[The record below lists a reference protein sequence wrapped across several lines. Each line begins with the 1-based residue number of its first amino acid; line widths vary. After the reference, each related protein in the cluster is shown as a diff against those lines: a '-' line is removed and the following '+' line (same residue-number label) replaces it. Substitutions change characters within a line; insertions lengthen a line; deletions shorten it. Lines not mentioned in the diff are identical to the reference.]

1 MRLFIITALGAA
13 LATGFSLT
21 LPVFAEDNLSQTLA
35 VDTGPDRQTIVQK
48 QLSLTST
55 LLVPPDTTVQEIL
68 WDFGDGIRTTGETVT
83 HAWQKPGTY
92 TVRAHLTTDKGTA
105 EDTATIHVFSRLS
118 IILADATTPADDLAV
133 REQRAAEAGLLL
145 LVLRANAQGPETI
158 VQADLL
164 QQLSNATAD
173 VAQAELII
181 AWASGSTGVNVL
193 SEFAHSLQ
201 QSKSITAA
209 DLALN
214 KKGIV
219 IVSEEP
225 LGVLAPTAQT
235 VFDQLQPAYVLLTHP
250 PALELLL
257 AAPSVEAARDTI
269 FTSAIDHRLLGPF
282 SARSVQDIGPT
293 NFLSFGLNILIN
305 RGVPTSNL
313 VLILMLPVI
322 ATILA
327 FARQVIGL
335 KAFGLVTPTMTT
347 LSFFVMGLRYGLI
360 VFAVVLLSGT
370 LTRLALRRFHLLYLP
385 RMALVLTSVSI
396 GMVLL
401 LGLGIT
407 FDPTHVLSFS
417 VFPALVLMTVAEE
430 FIAVQFKSG
439 AKAALS
445 ITAWTLILSVAGYYI
460 VSWQLF
466 RIFLLS
472 YPEVVLLTIPINI
485 LLGRWSGLRL
495 TEYIRFRYL
504 LRYGTRA

>member
-1 MRLFIITALGAA
+1 MRLFTAVALCATLAA
-13 LATGFSLT
+13 AT
-21 LPVFAEDNLSQTLA
+21 LPLPLFAQDDPAKDVAL
-35 VDTGPDRQTIVQK
+35 DTGSDRQTITQK
-48 QLSLTST
+48 QLTLSST
-55 LLVPPDTTVQEIL
+55 PLLPPETTIEEIV
-68 WDFGDGIRTTGETVT
+68 WDFGDGVRTTGETVT

-92 TVRAHLTTDKGTA
+92 TVRARLTTNKGTA
-105 EDTATIHVFSRLS
+105 DDTATIQVFSRLS
-118 IILADATTPADDLAV
+118 IILADTATSSDDLAV
-133 REQRAAEAGLLL
+133 REQRAAAAGLLL
-145 LVLRANAQGPETI
+145 LVLRANTQGSATA

-164 QQLSNATAD
+164 QQLSNASTD
-173 VAQAELII
+173 VARAELIVT
-181 AWASGSTGVNVL
+181 WAAGSTGVNVL
-193 SEFAHSLQ
+193 SEFAQALQ
-201 QSKSITAA
+201 QSKNTAVA
-209 DLALN
+209 DLAFN

-219 IVSEEP
+219 IVSAEP

-257 AAPSVEAARDTI
+257 EASSAEAARDAI
-269 FTSAIDHRLLGPF
+269 FTSPIDHRLLGPF
-282 SARSVQDIGPT
+282 SARSVHDVGPT
-293 NFLSFGLNILIN
+293 NFLSFGLSALIN

-360 VFAVVLLSGT
+360 VLAVVLLSGT
-370 LTRLALRRFHLLYLP
+370 LTRLGLRRFHLLYLP

-396 GMVLL
+396 GMLLL
-401 LGLGIT
+401 LGLGVA
-407 FDPTHVLSFS
+407 FDPTRVLSFS

-439 AKAALS
+439 AKAAFS
-445 ITAWTLILSVAGYYI
+445 ITAWTLAISIAGYYI

-504 LRYGTRA
+504 LRYGA

>member
-1 MRLFIITALGAA
+1 MRLFTAVAA
-13 LATGFSLT
+13 VAASVATT
-21 LPVFAEDNLSQTLA
+21 LPLPLYAQNNSSGGVAL
-35 VDTGPDRQTIVQK
+35 DTGPDRRTSTQK
-48 QLSLTST
+48 QVTLTST
-55 LLVPPDTTVQEIL
+55 LALPPDTTVEEIV
-68 WDFGDGIRTTGETVT
+68 WDFGDGVRTTGEAVT
-83 HAWQKPGTY
+83 HAWQKPGIY
-92 TVRAHLTTDKGTA
+92 TVRGRLATDKGTA
-105 EDTATIHVFSRLS
+105 EDTATVQVFNRLS
-118 IILADATTPADDLAV
+118 IILADTTTSSDDLAV
-133 REQRAAEAGLLL
+133 RAQRAAEAGLLL
-145 LVLRANAQGPETI
+145 LVLHANTQGSETA
-158 VQADLL
+158 VQADLV

-173 VAQAELII
+173 VARAELIV
-181 AWASGSTGVNVL
+181 AWAAGSTGVNVL
-193 SEFAHSLQ
+193 SEFAQALQ
-201 QSKSITAA
+201 QSKNTTVA
-209 DLALN
+209 DLAFN

-235 VFDQLQPAYVLLTHP
+235 VFDQLQPAYVLLTRP

-257 AAPSVEAARDTI
+257 AAPSPEAARDAI
-269 FTSAIDHRLLGPF
+269 FTSPIGHRLLGPF
-282 SARSVQDIGPT
+282 SARSVHDVGPT
-293 NFLSFGLNILIN
+293 NFLSFGLSALIN

-313 VLILMLPVI
+313 ILILMLPVI

-360 VFAVVLLSGT
+360 VLAVVLLSGT
-370 LTRLALRRFHLLYLP
+370 LTRLGLRRLRLLYLP

-396 GMVLL
+396 GMLLL
-401 LGLGIT
+401 LGLGVA

-439 AKAALS
+439 AKAAFSITMWTLTLS
-445 ITAWTLILSVAGYYI
+445 IAGYYI

-504 LRYGTRA
+504 LRYGA